1 MCCVVFCVVLCF
13 LRAVC
18 CEDRVPPTVNSTGS
32 DDQPLLSHSTMR
44 PATVSHFTL
53 HRVPTLY
60 QVQLATLKLYF
71 TFPLFSTIC
80 SRFSHSRSTAFP
92 KNRTFGSST
101 PMYVYD
107 VAMKVWHVCVWL
119 SPFKKYM
126 CIVVPMLLCIARSG
140 MCWHQYQFN
149 WQTLSQMTGCS
160 DLLSS
165 AVEMLSSSV
174 EISVRANEKLYCQSD
189 GQGLHCTPSMGLP
202 VGFYNLCPGNLYCVG
217 NQPWLGFKPTVEGVS

>member
-1 MCCVVFCVVLCF
+1 MLCFISLKGNLVLGLGKFVPLLNLKKSNKKCVVFPQRQCVMCCVVFCVVLCF

-71 TFPLFSTIC
+71 TFPLFSTLC
-80 SRFSHSRSTAFP
+80 SRLSHSIATAFSQ
-92 KNRTFGSST
+92 NRTFGSST

-107 VAMKVWHVCVWL
+107 VAMKVWHVCVTIPVQEIHVHCCAHAAVYRKIRCVL
-119 SPFKKYM
+119 AS
-126 CIVVPMLLCIARSG
+126 VSVQLA
-140 MCWHQYQFN
+140 N
-149 WQTLSQMTGCS
+149 TLSN
-160 DLLSS
+160 DRVLR
-165 AVEMLSSSV
+165 SV
-174 EISVRANEKLYCQSD
+174 VQ
-189 GQGLHCTPSMGLP
+189 
-202 VGFYNLCPGNLYCVG
+202 LCRNVVQAL
-217 NQPWLGFKPTVEGVS
+217 

>member
-71 TFPLFSTIC
+71 TFPLFSTLC
-80 SRFSHSRSTAFP
+80 SRLSHSRSTAFP
-92 KNRTFGSST
+92 QNRTFGSST

-107 VAMKVWHVCVWL
+107 VAMKVWHVCVTI
-119 SPFKKYM
+119 PVQEIHVH
-126 CIVVPMLLCIARSG
+126 CCCV
-140 MCWHQYQFN
+140 
-149 WQTLSQMTGCS
+149 SQ
-160 DLLSS
+160 DQ
-165 AVEMLSSSV
+165 V
-174 EISVRANEKLYCQSD
+174 
-189 GQGLHCTPSMGLP
+189 
-202 VGFYNLCPGNLYCVG
+202 CVG
-217 NQPWLGFKPTVEGVS
+217 ISISSTGKHSLKWPGAQICCPAL